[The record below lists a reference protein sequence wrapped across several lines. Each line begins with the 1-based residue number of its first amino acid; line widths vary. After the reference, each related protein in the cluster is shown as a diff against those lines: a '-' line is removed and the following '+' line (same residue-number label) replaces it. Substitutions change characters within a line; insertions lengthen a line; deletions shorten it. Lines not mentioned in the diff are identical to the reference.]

1 MRGEQNCLEKCAGAS
16 MVTALK
22 RRAGHGAGPCL
33 SVSSAVGIIT
43 IEFVVAVGD
52 WGTVSSIPTG
62 LEPRMTLND

>member
-16 MVTALK
+16 TVTALK
-22 RRAGHGAGPCL
+22 RWAGHGAGPCL

-52 WGTVSSIPTG
+52 
-62 LEPRMTLND
+62 